1 MIIQI
6 DTREKSKAIEKI
18 IRTFDLKGINHISSK
33 LYVGDYMSLD
43 NPRLVIDRKQSLSEI
58 CVNVSAVP
66 KKDKNG
72 KIKKGADGKPITDLA
87 RFTSELQRAND
98 AGIKIVILCE
108 HGGQI
113 KTLEDVQKWKNPR
126 LKESPLA
133 MSGPRLYQVLKVLQK
148 QYKFDIEFCDKRL
161 TGIRIIELLG
171 EKNE

>member
-1 MIIQI
+1 MTIQI

-72 KIKKGADGKPITDLA
+72 RIKKGADGKPITDLA
-87 RFTSELQRAND
+87 RFTSELQRASD

-113 KTLEDVQKWKNPR
+113 KTLEDVKNWKNPR

-133 MSGPRLYQVLKVLQK
+133 MSGQRLYQVLKVLQK
-148 QYKFDIEFCDKRL
+148 QYNFDIEFCDKRL